1 MYCSSTTTY
10 EMLGVQDI
18 PNTYGDL
25 SSEQGT
31 MNLTAQSYTCVHNR
45 SILHMRTQPLN
56 LTHAYTIAQS
66 YRLEHAFQ

>member
-10 EMLGVQDI
+10 EMLGMQGI

-31 MNLTAQSYTCVHNR
+31 MNIWLNSFRKIIWKIYSLSTEV
-45 SILHMRTQPLN
+45 TQTL
-56 LTHAYTIAQS
+56 S
-66 YRLEHAFQ
+66 